1 MPIAISVNIYSISS
15 EYTRL
20 IAYSLY
26 NQHMLKLRY
35 EVISVKNSLNVEI
48 GKRVRE
54 QRNLMGYT
62 REQFAEAL
70 DISERFATDI
80 ELGNRGMSFTT
91 LIRVCELLSVS
102 SDYILMGKK
111 ESQPLEDTKLNRIA
125 ARIDK
130 KYIPLAENMLSTFAK
145 AINMA
150 DKK

>member
-1 MPIAISVNIYSISS
+1 MI
-15 EYTRL
+15 
-20 IAYSLY
+20 
-26 NQHMLKLRY
+26 KLHY
-35 EVISVKNSLNVEI
+35 EVILVKNSLNVEI

-54 QRNLMGYT
+54 QRVLMGYT

-91 LIRVCELLSVS
+91 LINLCELLSVS

-111 ESQPLEDTKLNRIA
+111 EPLLIDDTKLNRIA
-125 ARIDK
+125 ARIDD
-130 KYIPLAENMLSTFAK
+130 KYMPLAENLLSTFAK
-145 AINMA
+145 AVNMA

>member
-1 MPIAISVNIYSISS
+1 MI
-15 EYTRL
+15 
-20 IAYSLY
+20 
-26 NQHMLKLRY
+26 KLHY
-35 EVISVKNSLNVEI
+35 EVILVKNSLNVEI

-54 QRNLMGYT
+54 QRVLMGYT

-91 LIRVCELLSVS
+91 LINLCELLSVS

-111 ESQPLEDTKLNRIA
+111 EPLSTDDTKLNRIA
-125 ARIDK
+125 ARIDD
-130 KYIPLAENMLSTFAK
+130 KYMPLAENLLSTFAK
-145 AINMA
+145 AVNMA

>member
-1 MPIAISVNIYSISS
+1 MI
-15 EYTRL
+15 
-20 IAYSLY
+20 
-26 NQHMLKLRY
+26 KLHY
-35 EVISVKNSLNVEI
+35 EVILVKNSLNVEI

-54 QRNLMGYT
+54 QRVLMGYT

-91 LIRVCELLSVS
+91 LINLCELLSVS

-111 ESQPLEDTKLNRIA
+111 EPLLTDDTKLNRIA
-125 ARIDK
+125 ARIDD
-130 KYIPLAENMLSTFAK
+130 KYMPLAENLLSTFAK
-145 AINMA
+145 AVNMA

>member
-1 MPIAISVNIYSISS
+1 MI
-15 EYTRL
+15 
-20 IAYSLY
+20 
-26 NQHMLKLRY
+26 KLHY
-35 EVISVKNSLNVEI
+35 EVILVKNSLNVEI

-54 QRNLMGYT
+54 QRVLMGYT

-91 LIRVCELLSVS
+91 LINLCELLSVS

-111 ESQPLEDTKLNRIA
+111 ESLPTDDTKLNRIA
-125 ARIDK
+125 ARIDD
-130 KYIPLAENMLSTFAK
+130 KYMPLAENLLSTFAK
-145 AINMA
+145 AVNMA